1 MISILL
7 ASYNG
12 EKYIS
17 QQIESVLNQTYRDF
31 VLYINDDCSTD
42 KTYEIAKA
50 YETKYPEKI
59 KVTQNQKNSGGAK
72 YNFIDMMINHK
83 DDYIMLCDQDD
94 VWMPDKIKITLRKM
108 HNIEMKS
115 GEGKPILVH
124 TDLKIVDE
132 ELNIISPSFKKF
144 MCADY
149 NKAKLNNL
157 LIQNIIT
164 GCTVMYNRAL
174 SKLIKEPEGY
184 IVMHDWWLAIIASA
198 FGSIQHVDEATILYR
213 QHGNNSI
220 GVRNMRSIKFILTYM
235 VRLKKI
241 KKALADTYCQAEVFY
256 RTYEKEISNKQKK
269 LLKTY
274 CMIPKKNKVAKI
286 FTVFKLKTFKN
297 GIVRNIGYILY
308 I

>member
-12 EKYIS
+12 EKYIA

-31 VLYINDDCSTD
+31 VLYINDDCSMD

-50 YETKYPEKI
+50 YEAKYPEKI
-59 KVTQNQKNSGGAK
+59 KVTQNEKNSGGAK

-94 VWMPDKIKITLRKM
+94 VWLPDKIKITLKKM
-108 HNIEMKS
+108 HSIEKKN
-115 GEGKPILVH
+115 GKQKPILVH

-132 ELNIISPSFKKF
+132 ELNTVSESFKKF
-144 MCADY
+144 MWADY
-149 NKAKLNNL
+149 NKTKLNNL
-157 LIQNIIT
+157 LIQNIVT

-174 SKLIKEPEGY
+174 SELIKKPVGY
-184 IVMHDWWLAIIASA
+184 MIMHDWWLAIIASA
-198 FGSIQHVDEATILYR
+198 FGSIHHVDEATILYR
-213 QHGNNSI
+213 QHADNSI
-220 GVRNMRSIKFILTYM
+220 GVRNMRSAKFIITYM
-235 VRLKKI
+235 IKLKKI
-241 KKALADTYCQAEVFY
+241 KKALMDTYCQAKAFY
-256 RTYEKEISNKQKK
+256 RTYFKELSIQQKK

-274 CMIPKKNKVAKI
+274 YTIPKKSKLAKI
-286 FTVFKLKTFKN
+286 YIIFKLNTFKN